1 MIRLKIK
8 IKKNIGT
15 ILLIS
20 PLLLQTQPVAM
31 SSKKKLDHVITLP
44 ECQKSSFANWP
55 QKRKLAG

>member
-31 SSKKKLDHVITLP
+31 SSKKLDHVITLP
-44 ECQKSSFANWP
+44 ECQKSKFANWP
-55 QKRKLAG
+55 QKRKFAG